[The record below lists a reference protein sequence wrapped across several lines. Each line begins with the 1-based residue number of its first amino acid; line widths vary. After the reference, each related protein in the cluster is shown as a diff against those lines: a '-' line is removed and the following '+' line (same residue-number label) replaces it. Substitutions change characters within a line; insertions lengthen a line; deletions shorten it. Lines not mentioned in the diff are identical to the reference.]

1 MAEKTVVDYDV
12 SKAMAEIGRLE
23 NRIKELESKTKRSF
37 DKMGS
42 SSEALE
48 KGLKGIN
55 APAGSVVENV
65 RKLTAGIN
73 PMSIAIGASAGSVA
87 QLLGEIVEL
96 PAALRSTEERVKAL
110 TDGIERAAEIAKAG
124 IKLRASVDAVNI
136 EERLEAIDLRR
147 AANTEERVEVTERR
161 DVLKDKLEEEKNYL
175 NSRKALV
182 QAANRD
188 ISRLEDLASGI
199 RDKRFQ
205 RGLEGK
211 DLNQQLDALLSR
223 AAKLRGAGGQENLQR
238 AERLIDQASDLA
250 AGKGD
255 HRDVSRVAAEEGRL
269 LQVIDESV
277 KARREQAGAEAAVD
291 RASKDRISNLEK
303 EIKLLTQRATSI
315 RNDNKLLQAKATVA
329 RVEAGD
335 VREREGQETSIKD
348 RQASL
353 QAAFARFTAQRDAV
367 TSLKDFGKRG
377 LALSTDIFSDEGI
390 QKQQQQVNRAKALA
404 AGAFGNLSKGTA
416 GGNAEAEKFLQALNA
431 TITKLE
437 SGKGVAGALQFDV
450 ANLKAGAEFLDKVV
464 AADEKFVQS
473 RGSTERFSLG
483 AVNEEATK
491 YAESLE
497 RAAAARERLATPIPG
512 LGLAPVAPNSP
523 SSAPAAPSLPAAPGG
538 AASPGNTTVNINVKG
553 GIIDPAVSRAIGDEV
568 QRQLRRRTQS
578 SSGSGGGEE

>member
-1 MAEKTVVDYDV
+1 MAEKTVIEYDA
-12 SKAMAEIGRLE
+12 SRAMAEISRLE

-73 PMSIAIGASAGSVA
+73 PMSIAIGASAGAVA
-87 QLLGEIVEL
+87 QLLGEVVEL

-110 TDGIERAAEIAKAG
+110 TDGIQRAAEIAKAG
-124 IKLRASVDAVNI
+124 SRLRASVDAVNI

-147 AANTEERVEVTERR
+147 ASNTEERVEVTERR
-161 DVLKDKLEEEKNYL
+161 DVLKEKLEAEKEHL
-175 NSRKALV
+175 NRRKQLI

-188 ISRLEDLASGI
+188 ISRLEDLSTGI

-205 RGLEGK
+205 RGLEGQGLPK
-211 DLNQQLDALLSR
+211 QLDSLLGR
-223 AAKLRGAGGQENLQR
+223 AAQLRQRGGQDNLQR

-255 HRDVSRVAAEEGRL
+255 VRDVSRVAAEEARL
-269 LQVIDESV
+269 LQVIDDTI
-277 KARREQAGAEAAVD
+277 KARREQAGAESAVD
-291 RASKDRISNLEK
+291 RASKERISNIEK
-303 EIKLLTQRATSI
+303 EIKALTTRATQL
-315 RNDNKLLQAKATVA
+315 RNDNKLLSAKATVT

-335 VREREGQETSIKD
+335 VREREGQETSIRD
-348 RQASL
+348 REAAL
-353 QAAFARFTAQRDAV
+353 QAAFTRFTAQRDAV
-367 TSLKDFGKRG
+367 SSLKDFGKRG
-377 LALSTDIFSDEGI
+377 LSLSTDIFSDEGI
-390 QKQQQQVNRAKALA
+390 GKQQADVNRAKALA
-404 AGAFGNLSKGTA
+404 AGAFGNLQKGTA
-416 GGNAEAEKFLQALNA
+416 EGSAQAEQFLQQLNQ

-450 ANLKAGAEFLDKVV
+450 TNLKEGAQFLKQVIE
-464 AADEKFVQS
+464 ADEKFVQS

-483 AVNEEATK
+483 AVNEEALR

-497 RAAAARERLATPIPG
+497 RAAAARERLAGPIPG
-512 LGLAPVAPNSP
+512 LGLPPVAPNSP
-523 SSAPAAPSLPAAPGG
+523 TSAPAALSAAPASPG
-538 AASPGNTTVNINVKG
+538 AAQAGNTTVNINVKG
-553 GIIDPAVSRAIGDEV
+553 GIIDPDVSRAIGDEV
-568 QRQLRRRTQS
+568 RRQLRRGTGPGTR
-578 SSGSGGGEE
+578 

>member
-1 MAEKTVVDYDV
+1 MAEKTVIEYDA
-12 SKAMAEIGRLE
+12 SRAMAEISRLE

-73 PMSIAIGASAGSVA
+73 PMSIAIGASAGAVA
-87 QLLGEIVEL
+87 QLLGEVVEL

-110 TDGIERAAEIAKAG
+110 TDGIQRAAEIAKAG
-124 IKLRASVDAVNI
+124 IRLRASVDAVNI

-147 AANTEERVEVTERR
+147 ASNTEERVEVTERR
-161 DVLKDKLEEEKNYL
+161 DVLKEKLEAEKEHL
-175 NSRKALV
+175 NRRKQLI

-188 ISRLEDLASGI
+188 ISRLEDLSTGI

-205 RGLEGK
+205 RGLEGQGLPK
-211 DLNQQLDALLSR
+211 QLDSLLGR
-223 AAKLRGAGGQENLQR
+223 AAQLRQRGGQDNLQR

-255 HRDVSRVAAEEGRL
+255 VRDVSRVAAEEARL
-269 LQVIDESV
+269 LQVIDDTI
-277 KARREQAGAEAAVD
+277 KARREQAGAESAVD
-291 RASKDRISNLEK
+291 RASKERISNIEK
-303 EIKLLTQRATSI
+303 EIKALTTRATQL
-315 RNDNKLLQAKATVA
+315 RNDNKLLSAKATVT

-335 VREREGQETSIKD
+335 VREREGQETSIRD
-348 RQASL
+348 REAAL
-353 QAAFARFTAQRDAV
+353 QAAFTRFTAQRDAV
-367 TSLKDFGKRG
+367 SSLKDFGKRG
-377 LALSTDIFSDEGI
+377 LSLSTDIFSDEGI
-390 QKQQQQVNRAKALA
+390 GKQQADVNRAKALA
-404 AGAFGNLSKGTA
+404 AGAFGNLQKGTA
-416 GGNAEAEKFLQALNA
+416 EGSAQAEQFLQQLNQ

-450 ANLKAGAEFLDKVV
+450 TNLKEGAQFLKQVIE
-464 AADEKFVQS
+464 ADEKFVQS

-483 AVNEEATK
+483 AVNEEALR

-497 RAAAARERLATPIPG
+497 RAAAARERLAGPIPG
-512 LGLAPVAPNSP
+512 LGLPPVAPNSP
-523 SSAPAAPSLPAAPGG
+523 TSAPAALSAAPASPG
-538 AASPGNTTVNINVKG
+538 AAQAGNTTVNINVKG
-553 GIIDPAVSRAIGDEV
+553 GIIDPDVSRAIGDEV
-568 QRQLRRRTQS
+568 RRQLRRGTGPGTR
-578 SSGSGGGEE
+578 